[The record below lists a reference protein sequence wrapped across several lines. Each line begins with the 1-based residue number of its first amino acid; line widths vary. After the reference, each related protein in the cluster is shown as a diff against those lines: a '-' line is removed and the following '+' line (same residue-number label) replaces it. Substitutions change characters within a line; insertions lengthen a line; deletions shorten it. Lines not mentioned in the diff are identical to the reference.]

1 MIKEIPVP
9 AVGKL
14 GSLGEDIGQKP
25 SLYILVKNLKNIL
38 DYFVLLLI
46 PKSNQIVYD
55 FCPVLTWWWCAA
67 G

>member
-25 SLYILVKNLKNIL
+25 SLYILVKNFKK
-38 DYFVLLLI
+38 YTGLLRVAVN
-46 PKSNQIVYD
+46 PK
-55 FCPVLTWWWCAA
+55 T
-67 G
+67 

>member
-25 SLYILVKNLKNIL
+25 SLYILVEILKKYIG
-38 DYFVLLLI
+38 LLRAVVI
-46 PKSNQIVYD
+46 PKSNHKCLRFLSHYYN
-55 FCPVLTWWWCAA
+55 
-67 G
+67 GKNN